1 MIRHCVIFTC
11 KPEIEQKTLLNVL
24 EVANQ
29 SLPNIPVVKSFSI
42 GLDKGL
48 QPGRSGDFAVV
59 ADFDSTEDVIEYLQ
73 HPVHQEFVKDSLSPI
88 VDTRMSVQFEI

>member
-11 KPEIEQKTLLNVL
+11 KPEVEQKALLRVL
-24 EVANQ
+24 EDANQ
-29 SLPNIPVVKSFSI
+29 SLPSIPVVKSFTI
-42 GLDKGL
+42 GLDLGL

-59 ADFDSTEDVIEYLQ
+59 ADFDSTENVIEYLE

-88 VDTRMSVQFEI
+88 IESRVSVQFEF